1 MRKINTRNYRL
12 ATRATP
18 REVNRRIVLNLIRE
32 HQPISRAELARRMNV
47 RRAALTAIVRDLLHA
62 GDIYETGPA
71 KSVRGRRPTLI
82 RVRTSGRLAVAVD
95 VRPERTSIALA
106 DFSGAVLE
114 RDVFETPRHPDELA
128 RQLVTHV
135 ETILASRNSADGESA
150 TCQGIGIVVPGMV
163 DRRAG
168 HILYAPRLGWR
179 DVPLR
184 DAVRSHLDVPI
195 SVESAPIACALAR
208 LWLMTGEPRS
218 VNNFAYVSVS
228 DGVGVGIVMAGEV
241 LRGEHHTAGELGH
254 VSLDPGGPVCACGK
268 RGCWE
273 AFASNSATITRYV
286 EQVAGPQTKR
296 ADRPRR
302 EGEPS
307 VEEIIRRAKVGEP
320 AAVATLTET
329 GRQIGRGLAAVVSAY
344 NPKRIYVG
352 GEVTAAWDLLEPEV
366 RGALVENTLTDAARS
381 TPVYADSNPAEYRL
395 LGAVALVAAPSFA
408 ALRVG

>member
-47 RRAALTAIVRDLLHA
+47 RRAALTAIVRDLLQA

-71 KSVRGRRPTLI
+71 ASVRGRRPTLI
-82 RVRTSGRLAVAVD
+82 RVQTSGRLALAVD
-95 VRPERTSIALA
+95 VRPGKTSIALG
-106 DFSGAVLE
+106 DFGGAVLE
-114 RDVFETPRHPDELA
+114 RRVFNTPSEPAEFAKALVQHLDAILESRKDE
-128 RQLVTHV
+128 
-135 ETILASRNSADGESA
+135 SGERPSVH
-150 TCQGIGIVVPGMV
+150 GIGIVVPGMV
-163 DRRAG
+163 DRRSG
-168 HILYAPRLGWR
+168 QILYAPRLGWR
-179 DVPLR
+179 NVNLR
-184 DAVRSHLDVPI
+184 DAVREHLDVSV

-208 LWLMTGEPRS
+208 LWLMTGEPRA

-228 DGVGVGIVMAGEV
+228 DGVGVGIVMSGEV

-254 VSLDPGGPVCACGK
+254 VSLDPSGPLCACGK

-273 AFASNSATITRYV
+273 AFACNSSTIARYV
-286 EQVAGPQTKR
+286 ESLGGKSANGVKSKR
-296 ADRPRR
+296 APA
-302 EGEPS
+302 
-307 VEEIIRRAKVGEP
+307 VEEIIRRAQVGEP
-320 AAVATLTET
+320 AAVAALTET

-344 NPKRIYVG
+344 NPKRLYIG
-352 GEVTAAWDLLEPEV
+352 GEVTAAWDLIENPI
-366 RGALVENTLTDAARS
+366 RAALVEGTLTDAARN
-381 TPVYADSNPAEYRL
+381 TPVYPDSNPAEYRL

>member
-47 RRAALTAIVRDLLHA
+47 RRAALTAIVRDLLQA

-71 KSVRGRRPTLI
+71 PSVRGRRPTLI

-95 VRPERTSIALA
+95 VRPERTSLALA
-106 DFSGAVLE
+106 DFSGAVLH
-114 RDVFETPRHPDELA
+114 RDVFDTPAHPDELA
-128 RQLVTHV
+128 RRLVTHV
-135 ETILASRNSADGESA
+135 QTMLESRVVEGETL

-163 DRRAG
+163 DRRSG
-168 HILYAPRLGWR
+168 HIIYAPRLGWR
-179 DVPLR
+179 DVHLR
-184 DAVRSHLDVPI
+184 DAIRAHLDVPI

-208 LWLMTGEPRS
+208 LWLMTGEPRG

-254 VSLDPGGPVCACGK
+254 VSLDPSGPVCACGK

-273 AFASNSATITRYV
+273 AFACNSATIARYV
-286 EQVAGPQTKR
+286 EQVAGPQVRVERT
-296 ADRPRR
+296 RR
-302 EGEPS
+302 EAMPS
-307 VEEIIRRAKVGEP
+307 VEEIIRRAHLGEP
-320 AAVATLTET
+320 AAVSALTET
-329 GRQIGRGLAAVVSAY
+329 GRQIGRGLAGVVSAY

-352 GEVTAAWDLLEPEV
+352 GEVTAAWELIEPHV
-366 RGALVENTLTDAARS
+366 RTALVENTLTDAARS
-381 TPVYADSNPAEYRL
+381 TPVYPDSNPAEYRL